1 MKTVLL
7 GFAYFGWML
16 TLISAPFVAI
26 DFQPIF
32 GNKFTY
38 NDVFMFAFISIAS
51 SGLWLVFNAQE
62 KNERPK

>member
-1 MKTVLL
+1 MKNVLIV
-7 GFAYFGWML
+7 FAYFGWIL
-16 TLISAPFVAI
+16 TLTSAFFVAI
-26 DFQPIF
+26 NFQPIF

-62 KNERPK
+62 KNEKSK